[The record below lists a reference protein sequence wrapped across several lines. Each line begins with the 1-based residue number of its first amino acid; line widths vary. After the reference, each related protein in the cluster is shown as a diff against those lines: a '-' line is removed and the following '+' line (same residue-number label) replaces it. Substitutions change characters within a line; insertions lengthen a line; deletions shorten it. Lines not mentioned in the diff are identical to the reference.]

1 MIVKDSLDFRLVFC
15 YLRVLLDFDKC
26 FPFLCGVS
34 SENFLVIF
42 TKFCVFVIPRYRD
55 HLN

>member
-1 MIVKDSLDFRLVFC
+1 MIVKDSLDFRLVFR

-26 FPFLCGVS
+26 FPFLCVVS

-42 TKFCVFVIPRYRD
+42 TKFFVFVNLGIEII
-55 HLN
+55 